1 MVMLLNITNMKKDAN
16 NQDKPSPSDTPTD
29 RPADNGKKSKIEKE
43 DKEYNADEPKNKDIA
58 KKHENEEQP
67 VNPIKK

>member
-1 MVMLLNITNMKKDAN
+1 MTKAAN
-16 NQDKPSPSDTPTD
+16 SPDKPSPSDDATNP
-29 RPADNGKKSKIEKE
+29 PVDNGKKSKVQKE
-43 DKEYNADEPKNKDIA
+43 DREYHADEPKNENIA